1 MDEFE
6 IKSKVYIQTDSQDR
20 VTRCE
25 GGYTMSNIDDLSQW
39 TYLDE
44 GDGDRYNLCQSH
56 YFEGGL
62 YTEDGVCRYVYA
74 DGETRLRT
82 DAEMQADR
90 QARSIRRADRDYEA
104 GEYLTVDGTLYRVL
118 LPILAGSQITPGTNA
133 EETTMEAEMAMLN
146 KEE

>member
-6 IKSKVYIQTDSQDR
+6 SKSKVYILADSQGR
-20 VTRCE
+20 VLRCE

-39 TYLDE
+39 IYLDE
-44 GDGDRYNLCQSH
+44 GTGDRYNLCQSH

-62 YTEDGVCRYVYA
+62 YTEDGICRYVYK

-104 GEYLTVDGTLYRVL
+104 GEYLTVDGTLYKVL

-133 EETTMEAEMAMLN
+133 EETTMEAEMANLN